1 MPRLSIFL
9 IRAALIHF
17 GIGFTIAALILF
29 NKGIPIFP
37 WAWRL
42 LQVHVEI
49 LIFGWMAQLAMGV
62 SFFALPRFPNR
73 EKRYGQVWLGWCS
86 FLLLNIAIILS
97 AIAYWQASATFAFVA
112 HLMLIIA
119 VTSYVLMI
127 FPRIKAFGIHN
138 S

>member
-17 GIGFTIAALILF
+17 GVGFTIAALILY

-86 FLLLNIAIILS
+86 FVLLNLALVVMTF
-97 AIAYWQASATFAFVA
+97 AYWQASTTFAFVA
-112 HLMLIIA
+112 RLMLIGA
-119 VTSYVLMI
+119 VINYVLMI
-127 FPRIKAFGIHN
+127 FPRIKAFGVHV